1 MELSIDLRVAEL
13 LASRL
18 CHDIVGP
25 IGAVCN
31 GLELLEDDEFG
42 MAEDATKLANNSAR
56 QAADALQFFRL
67 AYGMAGSR
75 VGSVFTEIRDIAA
88 AHLRHSKAEM
98 NWSGEAPAD
107 PPDGL
112 GKLILNLLELAVE
125 SLPRG
130 GSVAVRC
137 EGSGGNVSLE
147 VIVEGQDASL
157 REDAAEAM
165 ADSTAV
171 EDLTPR
177 NVHAYFT
184 RLLARRLGGD
194 LEVDQGE
201 GRCALKVRLGA

>member
-1 MELSIDLRVAEL
+1 MELSIDMRVAEL

-56 QAADALQFFRL
+56 QAADSLQFFRL

-75 VGSVFTEIRDIAA
+75 VGGVFTEIRDIAA
-88 AHLRHSKAEM
+88 AHLGHGKVEM
-98 NWSGEAPAD
+98 DWSGEAPAD

-112 GKLILNLLELAVE
+112 GKLILNLLELGVE

-130 GSVAVRC
+130 GSVAVNC
-137 EGSGGNVSLE
+137 TGSGPNVSLD
-147 VIVEGQDASL
+147 VTLEGQDAGL
-157 REDAAEAM
+157 REDAADAL
-165 ADSTAV
+165 ADTTQV
-171 EDLTPR
+171 DDLTPR

-194 LEVDQGE
+194 LAVESGE
-201 GRCALKVRLGA
+201 GRCVLKVLLGA